1 MPLWLL
7 DMHTGTMMAYPVG
20 DKHGGSVVTFLLV
33 VAGAWALYRQDRKAI
48 LAMLLAPFALGL
60 LAAVLGKYP
69 YGGTARTM
77 QYVAPSI
84 CLLMGLGMAEL
95 VALIPRDNTRR
106 RADGIVPRRLWACW
120 GAASSLATL

>member
-33 VAGAWALYRQDRKAI
+33 VAGDWRFIARTARAI

-60 LAAVLGKYP
+60 VAAALGKYP

-95 VALIPRDNTRR
+95 WLSFPGT
-106 RADGIVPRRLWACW
+106 
-120 GAASSLATL
+120 TLGKG